1 MSDDEKVNVKAED
14 ATPSPKKTPKSGR
27 KKKEAKRKVQTPA
40 SEASSSS
47 KRSRKSAQSF
57 EPVNFKE
64 ETVDKNSIEIPAGR
78 GDKLQDI
85 SVIHTTI
92 NNMKSEDPVL
102 RALHK
107 FLLGG
112 VGGCL
117 GRGRTPNKLLKK
129 QVLEFSGYLPEVIEG
144 DEESEE
150 AERIAEERMQDKTEA
165 LSLPLIK
172 TFCDILYVN
181 RGPEN
186 GKIASKPILIDRMLD
201 FLAEPS
207 EDGIT
212 VSKGKKRGP
221 KPKDETAEDDDVEV
235 SIDPEK
241 AELKAVRKFF
251 RAYLIIF
258 NEDKRSV
265 EHLTTLAEE
274 KFGLD
279 FDEDKKTELTSLLE
293 KEIRVTEKR
302 AKKALR
308 MEKATKIVE
317 ARYKKAE
324 EEENAKNKD
333 AAADVPETVAKDV
346 EEEAAT
352 AEAEVA
358 TAEATATTADEEM
371 KDEVKEE
378 SAKE

>member
-1 MSDDEKVNVKAED
+1 
-14 ATPSPKKTPKSGR
+14 
-27 KKKEAKRKVQTPA
+27 
-40 SEASSSS
+40 
-47 KRSRKSAQSF
+47 
-57 EPVNFKE
+57 
-64 ETVDKNSIEIPAGR
+64 
-78 GDKLQDI
+78 
-85 SVIHTTI
+85 
-92 NNMKSEDPVL
+92 
-102 RALHK
+102 
-107 FLLGG
+107 
-112 VGGCL
+112 
-117 GRGRTPNKLLKK
+117 
-129 QVLEFSGYLPEVIEG
+129 
-144 DEESEE
+144 
-150 AERIAEERMQDKTEA
+150 MQDKTEA

-221 KPKDETAEDDDVEV
+221 KPKDETAGDDDVEV

-265 EHLTTLAEE
+265 DHLTTLAEE
-274 KFGLD
+274 KFGSD

-346 EEEAAT
+346 EGEAAT

-358 TAEATATTADEEM
+358 TAEATEAETAEAETATAEATTADEEM